1 MPYFRGFSKSI
12 ITYDEKKLQW
22 LLKSDKNDVIGTAYA
37 PLEPMGLGEIL
48 WQFNINICNPDND
61 SEPMKAVMTTCLV
74 NLFKMIIEQFFWWGQ
89 NEKRPPPSNKNFDFS
104 TYFAKKITFPRNLCL
119 TLQYPFGSSKWQ
131 WW

>member
-61 SEPMKAVMTTCLV
+61 FEPMKAVMTTCLV

-89 NEKRPPPSNKNFDFS
+89 NEKRPPPLKQKFRFQHLFCQKKLLFRE
-104 TYFAKKITFPRNLCL
+104 TYV
-119 TLQYPFGSSKWQ
+119 
-131 WW
+131 